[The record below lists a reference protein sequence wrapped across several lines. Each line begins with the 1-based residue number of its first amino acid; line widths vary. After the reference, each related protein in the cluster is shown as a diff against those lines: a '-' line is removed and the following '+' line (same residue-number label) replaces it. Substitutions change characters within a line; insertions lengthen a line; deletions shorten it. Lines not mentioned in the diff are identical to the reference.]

1 MIKRVKLIGIVFT
14 LVLLTLILSPISL
27 AIDFEGM
34 YCEEDIDCLEL
45 ASSTGMEVYCN
56 LETGYCAYDDI
67 EGDAD
72 TTLADADITTPDT
85 SGIDTTTPETTNT
98 DSLQLLLT
106 SVQNQINFL
115 ESTTNNLQLQLNTLN
130 SNLQAIN
137 NKLDQMNQV
146 KTEVNSVAVGLAGV
160 QVSLNKTSTELVT
173 LQDDLDK
180 RFSRNKVLVAI
191 FIVLL
196 AIGVGLGVM
205 YYLNRSGGKTVGVNG
220 NLGGESNQQVSP
232 QIANYITK
240 QLTAGK
246 KYPEIK
252 AQLLKAGWQEKDIQ
266 WAYKETVRKN
276 YQDYLQ
282 KKTGVSKAT
291 ASSRAS
297 LTEPS
302 QARKSP
308 GADKNKMMGI
318 IVISLLLIAGIFFL
332 IKGTTGQAVYFE
344 KLVGGKVGGDKGE
357 ITYDVTCTPPHL
369 LNPSKDGCCLD
380 LDNNGACDY
389 LAKEGGP
396 SVGEGAACTDNS
408 QCEQGTLCINSRCSI
423 LSNIYSTKVCDKSC
437 NFYGVKIKVI
447 YSAPTEKKV
456 QKTCAKDNQCDDHIS
471 ETSDT
476 CLATKTGSFCVYQ
489 PLVEEYTLKPKQGSY
504 STVGATE
511 WKILES
517 PDYCQGEQAVVP
529 IKIIYKKG
537 REILSEE
544 IITLR
549 EREISEDI
557 THPLYQEVSF
567 KLKVDKVSRPVGC

>member
-1 MIKRVKLIGIVFT
+1 MIKRIKLVGIVLIIVFT
-14 LVLLTLILSPISL
+14 LVLSSISL

-45 ASSTGMEVYCN
+45 ASSTGMNVYCN
-56 LETGYCAYDDI
+56 LETGNCAYD
-67 EGDAD
+67 ETGEDAD
-72 TTLADADITTPDT
+72 TTTTDVSDT
-85 SGIDTTTPETTNT
+85 STTTAPETTSTATST

-115 ESTTNNLQLQLNTLN
+115 ESTTNSLQQQLNTLN

-160 QVSLNKTSTELVT
+160 QVGLNKTSTELVT
-173 LQDDLDK
+173 LQDNLDK
-180 RFSRNKVLVAI
+180 RFTRNKVLVAI

-196 AIGVGLGVM
+196 AIGAGLGVM

-220 NLGGESNQQVSP
+220 NVGGESSQPVSP
-232 QIANYITK
+232 QIASYITK

-246 KYPEIK
+246 KYLEIK
-252 AQLLKAGWQEKDIQ
+252 VQLLKAGWQEKDIQ

-282 KKTGVSKAT
+282 KKIGIGKAT
-291 ASSRAS
+291 TSPRTS

-308 GADKNKMMGI
+308 GADKNKMIGI
-318 IVISLLLIAGIFFL
+318 AVISLLLLAGIFFL

-344 KLVGGKVGGDKGE
+344 KLVGGKVGGDTGE

-380 LDNNGACDY
+380 LDNNGECDY

-423 LSNIYSTKVCDKSC
+423 LSDIYSKKVCDKSC
-437 NFYGVKIKVI
+437 NF
-447 YSAPTEKKV
+447 
-456 QKTCAKDNQCDDHIS
+456 
-471 ETSDT
+471 
-476 CLATKTGSFCVYQ
+476 
-489 PLVEEYTLKPKQGSY
+489 
-504 STVGATE
+504 
-511 WKILES
+511 
-517 PDYCQGEQAVVP
+517 
-529 IKIIYKKG
+529 
-537 REILSEE
+537 
-544 IITLR
+544 
-549 EREISEDI
+549 
-557 THPLYQEVSF
+557 
-567 KLKVDKVSRPVGC
+567 

>member
-1 MIKRVKLIGIVFT
+1 MIKRIGLVGIVFI
-14 LVLLTLILSPISL
+14 LVLSSISL

-34 YCEEDIDCLEL
+34 YCEENIDCLEL

-56 LETGYCAYDDI
+56 LETSYCAYDDTG
-67 EGDAD
+67 ENVD
-72 TTLADADITTPDT
+72 TTLPDA
-85 SGIDTTTPETTNT
+85 SGIDTTTPKTTNT

-115 ESTTNNLQLQLNTLN
+115 ESTTNNLQQQLNTLN

-160 QVSLNKTSTELVT
+160 QVGLNKTSTELVI
-173 LQDDLDK
+173 LQGDLDK
-180 RFSRNKVLVAI
+180 RFTRNKVLVAI

-196 AIGVGLGVM
+196 ALGVGLGVM
-205 YYLNRSGGKTVGVNG
+205 YYLNRSGGKTAG
-220 NLGGESNQQVSP
+220 NKENIRGESSQPVSQ

-276 YQDYLQ
+276 YQNYLQ
-282 KKTGVSKAT
+282 KKTGT
-291 ASSRAS
+291 TTSSRAS
-297 LTEPS
+297 FTEPS

-308 GADKNKMMGI
+308 GADKNKMLGI
-318 IVISLLLIAGIFFL
+318 VVISLLLIAGIFFL
-332 IKGTTGQAVYFE
+332 IKGTTGQAFLSQQ
-344 KLVGGKVGGDKGE
+344 LVGGKEGGEVGE
-357 ITYDVTCTPPHL
+357 VTYDFQCTPPHL

-396 SVGEGAACTDNS
+396 TVGEGAACTDNS

-423 LSNIYSTKVCDKSC
+423 LSDIYSKKVCDKSC
-437 NFYGVKIKVI
+437 NFYGVKVKVI

-471 ETSDT
+471 ETSDI
-476 CLATKTGSFCVYQ
+476 CLTTKTGSFCIYQ

-517 PDYCQGEQAVVP
+517 PDYCEGEQAVVP

-557 THPLYQEVSF
+557 IHPLYQEVSF

>member
-1 MIKRVKLIGIVFT
+1 MIKRIGLVGIVLI
-14 LVLLTLILSPISL
+14 LVLSSISL
-27 AIDFEGM
+27 AIDFEGQN
-34 YCEEDIDCLEL
+34 CVEDIDCLEL
-45 ASSTGMEVYCN
+45 ASSIGMEVYCN
-56 LETGYCAYDDI
+56 LETGNCAYDDTG
-67 EGDAD
+67 ED
-72 TTLADADITTPDT
+72 TPDVDTTTPDT
-85 SGIDTTTPETTNT
+85 SGVDTTAPETTSTSTNT

-115 ESTTNNLQLQLNTLN
+115 ESTTNNLQEQLNTLN

-160 QVSLNKTSTELVT
+160 QVGLNKTSTELVT

-180 RFSRNKVLVAI
+180 RFTRNKVLVAI
-191 FIVLL
+191 FIILL

-205 YYLNRSGGKTVGVNG
+205 YYLNRSGGKTSGVNG
-220 NLGGESNQQVSP
+220 NKAGESDQLVSP

-246 KYPEIK
+246 KYLEIK
-252 AQLLKAGWQEKDIQ
+252 AQLIKAGWQEKDIQ

-282 KKTGVSKAT
+282 KKSGVSRAAT
-291 ASSRAS
+291 SSRAS

-302 QARKSP
+302 QARKSS

-318 IVISLLLIAGIFFL
+318 VVISLLLIAGIFFL
-332 IKGTTGQAVYFE
+332 IKGTTGQAVFFQQ
-344 KLVGGKVGGDKGE
+344 LVGGKEGGETGE
-357 ITYDVTCTPPHL
+357 ITYDVQCTPPHM
-369 LNPSKDGCCLD
+369 LNPGKDGCCLD
-380 LDNNGACDY
+380 LDNNGECDY
-389 LAKEGGP
+389 LAKEGGGP
-396 SVGEGAACTDNS
+396 SVGEGAACTDNA
-408 QCEQGTLCINSRCSI
+408 QCEQGTLCINSQCSI

-437 NFYGVKIKVI
+437 NFYGVKVKVI

-456 QKTCAKDNQCDDHIS
+456 QKTCAKDNQCDDYIS
-471 ETSDT
+471 ETADT

-529 IKIIYKKG
+529 IKIIFKNGK
-537 REILSEE
+537 EILSEE

-557 THPLYQEVSF
+557 IHPLYQGVSF